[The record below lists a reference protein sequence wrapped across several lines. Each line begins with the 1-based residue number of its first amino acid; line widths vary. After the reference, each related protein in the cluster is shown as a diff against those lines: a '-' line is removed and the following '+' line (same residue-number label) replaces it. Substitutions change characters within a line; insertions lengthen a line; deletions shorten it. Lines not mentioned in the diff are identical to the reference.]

1 MSIGLKYFFSCVT
14 MIGKGGVTLSDKK
27 TDSITIK
34 VDPEMKSRLNKMI
47 EGTELN
53 LSQQVRIILNLYFKT
68 LDNEKK

>member
-1 MSIGLKYFFSCVT
+1 MP
-14 MIGKGGVTLSDKK
+14 DKK
-27 TDSITIK
+27 TESITFK
-34 VDPEMKSRLNKMI
+34 ADPALKERLNKMI